1 MKKQAE
7 EIAALRVL
15 IVEDNNLTRVSL
27 ASTCQ
32 LHGVEV
38 VAEAASA
45 QIAMNLLTQ
54 KKSINPNVALLDLD
68 LGDGPTG
75 IDLAWG
81 LRRHN
86 PAIGLVIL
94 TSYTDPR
101 LTGRKLPEVPQFTQY
116 LIKSEINSSD
126 ELIVALRKAHNQERK
141 GENSESTPHNLT
153 DTEISLLRL
162 VWEGHSNSEIAK
174 LKTITPKSVET
185 AISRLSKKI
194 DIAYSNSI
202 NQRILLA
209 KFYQEL
215 TGKVN

>member
-1 MKKQAE
+1 MGEVADQAKN
-7 EIAALRVL
+7 LRLL

-27 ASTCQ
+27 AATCQ
-32 LHGVEV
+32 LHGIEV
-38 VAEAASA
+38 VAEAPSA
-45 QIAMNLLTQ
+45 QIAMNLVTQ
-54 KKSINPNVALLDLD
+54 NKKLNPNVALLDLD

-81 LRRHN
+81 LRRFN
-86 PAIGLVIL
+86 PSIGLVVL
-94 TSYTDPR
+94 TSYSDPR
-101 LTGRKLPEVPQFTQY
+101 LTGRKLPEIPDFTEY
-116 LIKSEINSSD
+116 LIKSEIN
-126 ELIVALRKAHNQERK
+126 
-141 GENSESTPHNLT
+141 NSEMLIAALWKSTIQNKEEKISASNTNNLS
-153 DTEISLLRL
+153 DSEIALLRL

>member
-1 MKKQAE
+1 MNQKANG
-7 EIAALRVL
+7 ASSLRVL

-27 ASTCQ
+27 AATCQ
-32 LHGVEV
+32 LHGIEV
-38 VAEAASA
+38 VGEASSA
-45 QIAMNLLTQ
+45 QNAMTLLTQ
-54 KKSINPNVALLDLD
+54 NKKLNPNVAMLDLD

-86 PAIGLVIL
+86 ANMGLVIL

-101 LTGRKLPEVPQFTQY
+101 LTGRKLPELPEYTQY
-116 LIKSEINSSD
+116 LIKSEIKSSD
-126 ELIVALRKAHNQERK
+126 ELIAALIKSHDQNKEDA
-141 GENSESTPHNLT
+141 NSTSNIHNLT

-215 TGKVN
+215 TGKIN